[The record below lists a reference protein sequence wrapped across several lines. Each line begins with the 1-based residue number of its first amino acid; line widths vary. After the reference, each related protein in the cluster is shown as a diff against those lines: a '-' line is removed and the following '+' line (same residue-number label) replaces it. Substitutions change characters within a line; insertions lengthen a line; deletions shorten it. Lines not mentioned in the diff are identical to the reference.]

1 MLFKIIQQVMKILYP
16 KKRSF
21 PTGKIGKK
29 IPYQLD
35 RHLFSPCALKVIERL
50 QQNGYQAFFV
60 GGCLRDILLGYH
72 PKDFDVVT
80 NARPDQIARIFS
92 NALIIGRRFTL
103 VHVRFRNEIV
113 EVATFRRDHKE
124 RAEEPSTKI
133 IVDDNRYGSL
143 EDDVIRRDFSMNALY
158 YDPINKMMIDHV
170 GGLSDLKEK
179 TLKTIGDDAIR
190 FSEDP
195 VRMIRALRYAAKLN
209 LKLTEQIKAG
219 ILAKGSMVLHVPKA
233 RLYEEFLKCFSQQN
247 ASTILAM
254 MNSLKFSRYLIPKT
268 VIASG
273 KDKKIGSLLQWMNKQ
288 EILKEH
294 HATLILLCFIGP
306 LLKNLNETK
315 TYDMVSKVLFDFQ
328 KLILVP
334 KQVEY
339 AIRNIVLNEKTPEN
353 IRMRIKPIPDIKRL
367 KNLAQELLTKC

>member
-1 MLFKIIQQVMKILYP
+1 MLFKFIQQVMKILYP

-339 AIRNIVLNEKTPEN
+339 AIRNI
-353 IRMRIKPIPDIKRL
+353 
-367 KNLAQELLTKC
+367 